1 MGRKGTVTPLAEL
14 LPVGELAQASDR
26 IQGAIREHADK
37 LQQLQSFAD
46 DNRAIHKL
54 VQELPHN
61 VAYNIMVPFGKA
73 AFFPGKLVHTNEML
87 VLLGEGYYAER
98 SAKQTLELLMRR
110 AKFLDS
116 NIESINSQ
124 IADLRAE
131 ATFASTAAEEAAA
144 GVVDIR
150 EEYDEEIDG
159 PPPTAEQSL
168 ETQGKRPLGSGED
181 LEHERLMARFSELEA
196 EEAAAAAKEYED
208 EYDQDGFLDDDT
220 LAKMGTPSSEPE
232 GPPAITNPGDLVNF
246 EMWKQKTWNKT
257 STSTPDRPEKRNH
270 DKKAEK
276 RVTFDLPEADIVDTV
291 HETEGNKA
299 MDPQSRRSSQ
309 HEPSK
314 VFGSVIE
321 RTPGGAVLDTKV
333 PESTSMPARPV
344 SRFKQRHGG

>member
-131 ATFASTAAEEAAA
+131 ATFASTAAEEAA
-144 GVVDIR
+144 VR
-150 EEYDEEIDG
+150 
-159 PPPTAEQSL
+159 
-168 ETQGKRPLGSGED
+168 KRPLGSGED